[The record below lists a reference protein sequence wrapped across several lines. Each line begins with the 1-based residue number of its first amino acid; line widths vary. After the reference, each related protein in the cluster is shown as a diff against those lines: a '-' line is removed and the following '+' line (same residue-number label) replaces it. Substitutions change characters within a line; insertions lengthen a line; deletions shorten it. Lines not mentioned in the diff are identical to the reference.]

1 MRRTI
6 TRLGPWQPHA
16 ERLNQIIL
24 LLPLDNLPFSTVI
37 RTQIRMH
44 LLHFSLFD
52 DFNNYLAFILSRAK
66 DVPVEIRKVA
76 GLLLKNGL
84 MAVYNLIEPEHQ
96 QYIKLQLLY
105 GLGEADQHIRST
117 CGTTISNVVQQGG
130 ILGWPE
136 LFHTLLHFL
145 NSGDPN
151 RNGGAMDALSKISEN
166 TPELLDSD
174 DAWSGQRPINI
185 FLLELF
191 EFFHSPHANLRKL
204 SLRFV
209 NKYIISMPSGLYT
222 SKNKYLDG
230 LFLLANEPDAA
241 VRKLLN
247 AFFPGP
253 NDQVCTALLQLVEFH
268 PSVLEPRLKDV
279 IECMLQLNKD
289 KNDVV
294 ALGACGFWSKYWD
307 AQIPSENLREYL
319 PRLTLI
325 LLSNMAYPN
334 DDDLLADAEVID
346 AKEDESI
353 PDRYQDL
360 KPQLPCSDEDDDTCT
375 ICNLRKCSAS
385 ALDVLSNVFGA
396 KILLTFMPII
406 EANLSATGDE
416 AWREKEAA
424 VLALGVIARGC
435 INGLYPRLSEIVAS
449 LIPLLDHK
457 FTLIRSTSCWT
468 LSQFSKYIVQDSGNK
483 KGYEQFDMVLTAL
496 LQRISDTNKLVQG
509 AACSAL
515 AILEE
520 EAAEKLAPRLKEIL
534 QHLMHPLGEYQKRNL
549 RIICDAIGTL
559 VDAVGEELDQ
569 PVYVEILIPPLI
581 QKWQNFSIFDK
592 DLLTLIE
599 CFTSI
604 VQALGGIEFSQ
615 FTEHLFSRC
624 ITMIE
629 AQQRLAKAHPFS
641 DKDFITCSLDFL
653 SGLTG
658 CFDSGIES
666 LVLQSNLRDMLVKC
680 CRDGSP
686 DVRQSAFGL
695 LGDLARVKGFRGH
708 EACNIN
714 KPRAWALVC
723 PIYLHPRVPE
733 FLYLAVKQLVRTH
746 FGIPDLSLPCLFYY
760 VVYVHAEDSQVRE
773 NHFNSKQC
781 MLGYRRASR
790 SGSSRNF
797 SICHNSDLVFDSN
810 PSSIRGYSIFG
821 VEKSMVENSAIT
833 LGRLAFV
840 CPDLVSPHME
850 KCMQS
855 WCISLSTTRDGIE
868 KEDAFKGLCVMVKA
882 NPSVAQSSL
891 VYVCKAIA
899 SWKKIWSTELNTEVC
914 KVMHDYQQMLTNEA
928 WDKFMSDLDPLV
940 KTNIAKYLV

>member
-6 TRLGPWQPHA
+6 TRLGPWQPHD
-16 ERLNQIIL
+16 EGLNQIIL
-24 LLPLDNLPFSTVI
+24 LLLLDNLPFSTVI
-37 RTQIRMH
+37 RVQIRMQ

-84 MAVYNLIEPEHQ
+84 MDVYNLIEPEHQ

-130 ILGWPE
+130 ISGWPE

-241 VRKLLN
+241 VRKL
-247 AFFPGP
+247 
-253 NDQVCTALLQLVEFH
+253 VCTALLQLVEFH

-289 KNDVV
+289 NNDVL
-294 ALGACGFWSKYWD
+294 ALEACGFWSKYWD
-307 AQIPSENLREYL
+307 AQIPPENLREYL
-319 PRLTLI
+319 PHLTLI

-416 AWREKEAA
+416 AWRDKEAA

-435 INGLYPRLSEIVAS
+435 INGLYPRLSE
-449 LIPLLDHK
+449 
-457 FTLIRSTSCWT
+457 
-468 LSQFSKYIVQDSGNK
+468 DSGNK
-483 KGYEQFDMVLTAL
+483 KGYEQFDMVLTAF

-569 PVYVEILIPPLI
+569 
-581 QKWQNFSIFDK
+581 
-592 DLLTLIE
+592 
-599 CFTSI
+599 
-604 VQALGGIEFSQ
+604 ALRSIEFSQ

-624 ITMIE
+624 ITIIE
-629 AQQRLAKAHPFS
+629 AQQQLAKAHPFS

-658 CFDSGIES
+658 CFHNGIES
-666 LVLQSNLRDMLVKC
+666 LVLQSNLRDMLLKC
-680 CRDGSP
+680 CRDGAP

-695 LGDLARVKGFRGH
+695 LGDLARV
-708 EACNIN
+708 
-714 KPRAWALVC
+714 
-723 PIYLHPRVPE
+723 
-733 FLYLAVKQLVRTH
+733 
-746 FGIPDLSLPCLFYY
+746 
-760 VVYVHAEDSQVRE
+760 SQ
-773 NHFNSKQC
+773 K
-781 MLGYRRASR
+781 
-790 SGSSRNF
+790 
-797 SICHNSDLVFDSN
+797 
-810 PSSIRGYSIFG
+810 
-821 VEKSMVENSAIT
+821 
-833 LGRLAFV
+833 
-840 CPDLVSPHME
+840 
-850 KCMQS
+850 
-855 WCISLSTTRDGIE
+855 
-868 KEDAFKGLCVMVKA
+868 
-882 NPSVAQSSL
+882 
-891 VYVCKAIA
+891 
-899 SWKKIWSTELNTEVC
+899 
-914 KVMHDYQQMLTNEA
+914 
-928 WDKFMSDLDPLV
+928 
-940 KTNIAKYLV
+940 

>member
-1 MRRTI
+1 MAAT
-6 TRLGPWQPHA
+6 A

-52 DFNNYLAFILSRAK
+52 DFNNYLLFLSRAK

-76 GLLLKNGL
+76 
-84 MAVYNLIEPEHQ
+84 
-96 QYIKLQLLY
+96 
-105 GLGEADQHIRST
+105 GEADQHIRST

-166 TPELLDSD
+166 TPELWILMTL
-174 DAWSGQRPINI
+174 GQVKGPSTYS
-185 FLLELF
+185 LELF

-209 NKYIISMPSGLYT
+209 NNIISMPSGLYT

-294 ALGACGFWSKYWD
+294 ALGACGFCFKQTVLDKMQCLDFLY
-307 AQIPSENLREYL
+307 
-319 PRLTLI
+319 I

-695 LGDLARVKGFRGH
+695 LGDLARV
-708 EACNIN
+708 
-714 KPRAWALVC
+714 C

>member
-16 ERLNQIIL
+16 EGLNQIIL
-24 LLPLDNLPFSTVI
+24 LLLLDNLPFSTVI
-37 RTQIRMH
+37 RTQIRMQ
-44 LLHFSLFD
+44 LLHFSLFG

-105 GLGEADQHIRST
+105 GLGEANQHIRST
-117 CGTTISNVVQQGG
+117 CGTTISNVIQQGG

-241 VRKLLN
+241 VRKL
-247 AFFPGP
+247 
-253 NDQVCTALLQLVEFH
+253 VCTALLQLVEFH
-268 PSVLEPRLKDV
+268 PSVLEAFSKVKTTFLFFPDATFTISQLRLKDV

-289 KNDVV
+289 NNDVV
-294 ALGACGFWSKYWD
+294 ALEACGFWSKYWD

-416 AWREKEAA
+416 AWRDKEAA

-435 INGLYPRLSEIVAS
+435 NNGLYPRLSEIVAS

-483 KGYEQFDMVLTAL
+483 KGYEQFDIVLTAL

-569 PVYVEILIPPLI
+569 PVYVEILIPPLL

-592 DLLTLIE
+592 DLLTLLE

-604 VQALGGIEFSQ
+604 VQALGSIEFSE

-624 ITMIE
+624 ITIIE

-666 LVLQSNLRDMLVKC
+666 LVLQSNLRDMLLKC
-680 CRDGSP
+680 CRDGAP

-695 LGDLARVKGFRGH
+695 LGDLAR
-708 EACNIN
+708 
-714 KPRAWALVC
+714 VC

-733 FLYLAVKQLVRTH
+733 FLYLAVKQLK
-746 FGIPDLSLPCLFYY
+746 IPKLEKTISVANNACWAIGELAVQVPQEISPFVTTVISCLIPIL
-760 VVYVHAEDSQVRE
+760 HQSE
-773 NHFNSKQC
+773 
-781 MLGYRRASR
+781 
-790 SGSSRNF
+790 
-797 SICHNSDLVFDSN
+797 
-810 PSSIRGYSIFG
+810 G

-850 KCMQS
+850 KCMQP

-868 KEDAFKGLCVMVKA
+868 KEDAFKGLCAMVKA

-899 SWKKIWSTELNTEVC
+899 SWKVRMKIWSTELNTEVC

-940 KTNIAKYLV
+940 KANIAKYLV

>member
-6 TRLGPWQPHA
+6 TRLGPWQPHD
-16 ERLNQIIL
+16 EGLNQIIL
-24 LLPLDNLPFSTVI
+24 LLLLDNLPFSTVI
-37 RTQIRMH
+37 RVQIRMQ

-84 MAVYNLIEPEHQ
+84 MDVYNLIEPEHQ

-130 ILGWPE
+130 ISGWPE

-241 VRKLLN
+241 VRKL
-247 AFFPGP
+247 
-253 NDQVCTALLQLVEFH
+253 VCTALLQLVEFH

-289 KNDVV
+289 NNDVL
-294 ALGACGFWSKYWD
+294 ALEACGFWSKYWD
-307 AQIPSENLREYL
+307 AQIPPENLREYL
-319 PRLTLI
+319 PHLTLI

-416 AWREKEAA
+416 AWRDKEAA

-483 KGYEQFDMVLTAL
+483 KGYEQFDMVLTAF

-569 PVYVEILIPPLI
+569 
-581 QKWQNFSIFDK
+581 
-592 DLLTLIE
+592 
-599 CFTSI
+599 
-604 VQALGGIEFSQ
+604 ALRSIEFSQ

-624 ITMIE
+624 ITIIE
-629 AQQRLAKAHPFS
+629 AQQQLAKAHPFS

-658 CFDSGIES
+658 CFHNGIES
-666 LVLQSNLRDMLVKC
+666 LVLQSNLRDMLLKC
-680 CRDGSP
+680 CRDGAP

-695 LGDLARVKGFRGH
+695 LGDLARV
-708 EACNIN
+708 
-714 KPRAWALVC
+714 C
-723 PIYLHPRVPE
+723 PIHLHPRVPE
-733 FLYLAVKQLVRTH
+733 FLYLVVKQLK
-746 FGIPDLSLPCLFYY
+746 IPKFEKTISVANNACWAIGELAVQVPQEISPFVATVISCLIPILHQSEG
-760 VVYVHAEDSQVRE
+760 VV
-773 NHFNSKQC
+773 
-781 MLGYRRASR
+781 
-790 SGSSRNF
+790 
-797 SICHNSDLVFDSN
+797 
-810 PSSIRGYSIFG
+810 
-821 VEKSMVENSAIT
+821 KSMVENSAIT

-868 KEDAFKGLCVMVKA
+868 KEDAFKGLCAMVKA

-899 SWKKIWSTELNTEVC
+899 SWTKIWSTELNTEVC

-940 KTNIAKYLV
+940 KANIAKYLV